1 MTHSTY
7 SKLVIVVSALWCS
20 AGLSGSLPA
29 QELKSWGLKVDPN
42 RDCQFALDGDRLTIN
57 IPAIKHNLCVEV
69 GEMNAPRV
77 LREIEGDFI
86 AQIKVSGNVGHQ
98 GSSTS
103 RQFLGY
109 HGAGLLLWQ
118 DERNYIR
125 LERAAIAREG
135 GGVHYGNFELRKDGQ
150 LASSQPV
157 KLPEHDITLRVERRD
172 GQVLGAV
179 STDGIH
185 WHYFDPIAIRL
196 PRRVRL
202 GVAAINTSTE
212 RFKATFTG
220 REIFK
225 KETN

>member
-1 MTHSTY
+1 MTPPSH
-7 SKLVIVVSALWCS
+7 SKLVFVVTALWCS
-20 AGLSGSLPA
+20 AGLSRSLPA
-29 QELKSWGLKVDPN
+29 QELKSWGLKVDPD
-42 RDCQFALDGDRLTIN
+42 RDCRFALDGDRLTIN
-57 IPAIKHNLCVEV
+57 VPATKHNLCVEV
-69 GEMNAPRV
+69 REMNAPRV
-77 LREIEGDFI
+77 LREIDGDFI

-103 RQFLGY
+103 RQYYGY
-109 HGAGLLLWQ
+109 HGAGWLLWQ

-157 KLPEHDITLRVERRD
+157 QLPDQDITLRLERRG

-179 STDGIH
+179 STDGIT
-185 WHYFDPIAIRL
+185 WRYFNPIAIKL

-225 KETN
+225 KEMN